1 MSQKNIA
8 EVLNQFSRSSM
19 FLEFPNSQFGTV
31 KLDIW
36 ENFIQ
41 SHPNGQ
47 RSDAQCTEAEEL
59 FLKSRSLYH
68 PSNPQPS
75 IDVMLT
81 ITHRFPLW
89 GKGHIAMFDVMHH
102 LGKLEE
108 ASYHLAQYIILFP
121 EADRI
126 AHLGKLMGRLGHLEE
141 SEIILMHLILRADK
155 GVVKDILR
163 TTVFDL
169 LVTLGRLQKGESMVM
184 IARWAM
190 NRWGFEPSYAY
201 QEILGLLIQKET
213 QKAKQY
219 FLITFPRIPAQHP
232 MYAKFLSMKNI
243 LKL

>member
-8 EVLNQFSRSSM
+8 EVLNQFSRNSL
-19 FLEFPNSQFGTV
+19 FFEFPNPQFGSV

-36 ENFIQ
+36 EDFLQ

-47 RSDAQCTEAEEL
+47 MSDGQCIEAEAL
-59 FLKSRSLYH
+59 FLKGRALYN
-68 PSNPQPS
+68 SADPQPS
-75 IDVMLT
+75 IDAMRT

-126 AHLGKLMGRLGHLEE
+126 AVLGRLMGYLGRLAE
-141 SEIILMHLILRADK
+141 SEIILMHLISRADK
-155 GVVKDILR
+155 GIVEDVLR
-163 TTVFDL
+163 TAVFDL
-169 LVTLGRLQKGESMVM
+169 LVTLGRLKKGDSMVM

-201 QEILGLLIQKET
+201 QEILGLILQKDSL
-213 QKAKQY
+213 KAKQH

-232 MYAKFLSMKNI
+232 MYEKFLSMKNI